1 MSWALA
7 GVLVVVG
14 IVIVRRMAKNYAAFL
29 REEFGKKVH
38 QAATSCTPLAHSL
51 HWEETSVLFQIASAL
66 RPEGRVLPGQRPID
80 VRLSGFAL
88 ATLDSLMH
96 QLAGGSPGIASKHA
110 EFRVQEI
117 RSAASV
123 TIHIIQ
129 IQRVF
134 LSGGLL
140 PADDFTLG
148 YLFGFSVG
156 IARGRGLDAAQ
167 EIVTAAFVLG
177 AFYPADAAIGHVS
190 TSWFAQG
197 NRPRLTASQFG
208 MHEAIEFLRS
218 RQPPT
223 GLMSRPPE
231 SDLARFDSGT
241 AGTPPPASGLQRP
254 DSHVDD
260 ATQAC
265 LTIVAG
271 QIGGISKKR
280 LSAAYVRGYLAGVA
294 DGIAQCYSLTDEE
307 AIVTGS
313 ILFSRHYGPTRG
325 PKLLKDALE
334 AGEHTIVFSGRE
346 DGGQDALD
354 YFHHRT
360 QPRRLAGHLGS
371 D

>member
-1 MSWALA
+1 MIWVFV
-7 GVLVVVG
+7 GVIVVVVVVVG
-14 IVIVRRMAKNYAAFL
+14 RRMAKNYRAFL

-38 QAATSCTPLAHSL
+38 QVSAGSTPLTLSL

-66 RPEGRVLPGQRPID
+66 RPEGRVLPQQRPID

-88 ATLDSLMH
+88 ATLDSLMN
-96 QLAGGSPGIASKHA
+96 QLGAGSPGITSKPA

-123 TIHIIQ
+123 IVQIIQ

-134 LSGGLL
+134 LSGRPL

-148 YLFGFSVG
+148 YLFGFSAG
-156 IARGRGLDAAQ
+156 IARSRGLDAAQ

-177 AFYPADAAIGHVS
+177 AFFPADDAVYHVS

-197 NRPRLTASQFG
+197 NRPRLTASRFG
-208 MHEAIEFLRS
+208 MHEATEFMRS

-223 GLMSRPPE
+223 GLMSRPPD

-241 AGTPPPASGLQRP
+241 AGTPPPATRLQQT
-254 DSHVDD
+254 DSRVED

-271 QIGGISKKR
+271 QIGGVSKKR
-280 LSAAYVRGYLAGVA
+280 LSAAYVRGYIAGVA
-294 DGIAQCYSLTDEE
+294 DGIAQCYGLTDEE
-307 AIVTGS
+307 AIVTGTA
-313 ILFSRHYGPTRG
+313 LFSQHYGPTRG
-325 PKLLKDALE
+325 PKLLKDAFE
-334 AGEHTIVFSGRE
+334 EGEHSTLFSGRE

-354 YFHHRT
+354 YFHRRT
-360 QPRRLAGHLGS
+360 RPRRLARHLGS

>member
-1 MSWALA
+1 MFWTLA

-14 IVIVRRMAKNYAAFL
+14 IVIARQMAKNHPAFL

-38 QAATSCTPLAHSL
+38 QAATGCTPLAHSL

-66 RPEGRVLPGQRPID
+66 RPEGRVLPEQRPID

-96 QLAGGSPGIASKHA
+96 QLAAGSPGIVSTQA

-117 RSAASV
+117 RSVAAV
-123 TIHIIQ
+123 TIQVIQ

-134 LSGGLL
+134 LSGRPL

-148 YLFGFSVG
+148 YLFGFSIG
-156 IARGRGLDAAQ
+156 IARSRGLDAAQ

-177 AFYPADAAIGHVS
+177 AFYPADDAIGHVS

-208 MHEAIEFLRS
+208 MHEANEFIRS

-223 GLMSRPPE
+223 GLMSRPPD

-241 AGTPPPASGLQRP
+241 VGTPPPANGPQNPVSR
-254 DSHVDD
+254 VED
-260 ATQAC
+260 ATHAC

-307 AIVTGS
+307 AIVIGS
-313 ILFSRHYGPTRG
+313 VLFSQHYGPTRG

-334 AGEHTIVFSGRE
+334 EGEHTTVFSGRE

-354 YFHHRT
+354 YFHRRT
-360 QPRRLAGHLGS
+360 RTRRLARHLGT